1 MKILLLLLIFVVCV
15 TIGSSYA
22 YALEYTYPT
31 INQRLTEIP
40 TYCAV
45 ESITDKIESS
55 EMDEMLAKS
64 ELAVNAWREKLQ
76 KSEIT
81 NKEFWDLKFKK
92 IGKNESVTDDCT
104 ITILFRDDPEF
115 SGSLLSKTLGAFMR
129 NSIYIY
135 YENQE
140 SIYGDKWMDGILKTI
155 IHEMG
160 HTFGLGHY
168 TTDDNDYNRK
178 VATRDESP
186 PSIMFAPAH
195 INPDIRKITDID
207 VQKVRLIYGSY
218 GFHAFSEQRPSEII
232 IENPLLPLDP
242 TYPFEFTEISKNNIK
257 LFRHQDSLMTIS
269 GQINNTVYMSGHPVF
284 LLITNPDLSTQVLKV
299 KPTRDGFFETYLNF
313 NYKSLPG
320 KYSIEF
326 AYIDKIDQ
334 SKNITFDVEQTDIPL
349 PPKSENLNV
358 IQVSNTADQFFEMG
372 LYGDAIKNYKVVM
385 KNVDKIQEPLY
396 LNALNKI
403 GLALI
408 ELKNYEKSLSYFEQ
422 VYEINPAY
430 PNIKQ
435 NLKTSKSLIEAND
448 KVVIV
453 DSIIPL
459 PGWIKSNAGWWINGQ
474 STDQSLFDAFE
485 YMQNK
490 GLIGSY
496 EFSNYSQSH
505 IPNWLVDI
513 VTWWINEKLSDEEFL
528 KTIDYLLKQG
538 IIII

>member
-1 MKILLLLLIFVVCV
+1 MNFYILLLSFVIVV
-15 TIGSSYA
+15 SIGSSYA
-22 YALEYTYPT
+22 YALDYTYPT

-45 ESITDKIESS
+45 ESISDKIEPS
-55 EMDEMLAKS
+55 EMNEMISKS
-64 ELAVNAWREKLQ
+64 ELAVNMWKAKLQ
-76 KSEIT
+76 ESETT
-81 NKEFWDLKFKK
+81 NKEFWDMKFKK
-92 IGKNESVTDDCT
+92 IGKNESVSDDCT

-135 YENQE
+135 YENQQ
-140 SIYGDKWMDGILKTI
+140 SIYGEKWMDGILKTI

-178 VATRDESP
+178 IATRNESP

-195 INPDIRKITDID
+195 VNPDLRKITEID
-207 VQKVRLIYGSY
+207 VQLVRTIYGSY
-218 GFHAFSEQRPSEII
+218 GFYAFSEQRPSEII
-232 IENPLLPLDP
+232 IENPISPLDP
-242 TYPFEFTEISKNNIK
+242 LYPFESTEISKNTVK
-257 LFRHQDSLMTIS
+257 LFRHQNTMMTIS

-284 LLITNPDLSTQVLKV
+284 ILITNPELSVEVLKV
-299 KPTRDGFFETYLNF
+299 KPTRNGFFETYLNF

-334 SKNITFDVEQTDIPL
+334 NKNLIFDVEQTDIPL
-349 PPKSENLNV
+349 APKFENLN
-358 IQVSNTADQFFEMG
+358 ILQVNNDAERFFEMG

-385 KNVDKIQEPLY
+385 NNADKIQEPLF

-408 ELKNYEKSLSYFEQ
+408 QLKNYEKSLSYFER
-422 VYEINPAY
+422 VYEINPNY
-430 PNIKQ
+430 PNIGQ
-435 NLKTSKSLIEAND
+435 NLKTSKSLIENNGE
-448 KVVIV
+448 IITT
-453 DSIIPL
+453 DSTVSL

-474 STDQSLFDAFE
+474 TTNQLLFDAFE

-490 GLIGSY
+490 GLIGTY
-496 EFSNYSQSH
+496 EFSNFSQPH
-505 IPNWLVDI
+505 VPYWLVDI
-513 VTWWINEKLSDEEFL
+513 VTWWVDEKISDEEFL
-528 KTIDYLLKQG
+528 KTVDYLLKQG

>member
-1 MKILLLLLIFVVCV
+1 MNFYILLLSLVIVVS
-15 TIGSSYA
+15 IGSSYA
-22 YALEYTYPT
+22 YALDYTYPT

-45 ESITDKIESS
+45 ESISDKIELS
-55 EMDEMLAKS
+55 EMNEMISKS
-64 ELAVNAWREKLQ
+64 ELAVNMWKAKLQ
-76 KSEIT
+76 ESETT
-81 NKEFWDLKFKK
+81 NKEFWDMKFKK
-92 IGKNESVTDDCT
+92 IGKNESVSDDCT

-135 YENQE
+135 YENQQ
-140 SIYGDKWMDGILKTI
+140 SIYGDKWMDGILKTT

-178 VATRDESP
+178 IATRDESP

-195 INPDIRKITDID
+195 VNPDLRKITEID
-207 VQKVRLIYGSY
+207 VQLVRTIYGSY
-218 GFHAFSEQRPSEII
+218 GFHAFSEQRPNEII
-232 IENPLLPLDP
+232 VENPISPLDP
-242 TYPFEFTEISKNNIK
+242 LYPFESTEISKNTVK
-257 LFRHQDSLMTIS
+257 LFRHQDTMMTIS

-284 LLITNPDLSTQVLKV
+284 ILITNPDLSVEVLKV
-299 KPTRDGFFETYLNF
+299 KPTRSGFFETYLNF

-334 SKNITFDVEQTDIPL
+334 SKNLIFDVEQTDIPL
-349 PPKSENLNV
+349 APKFENLN
-358 IQVSNTADQFFEMG
+358 ILQINNDAERFFEMG

-385 KNVDKIQEPLY
+385 NNADKIQEPLF

-408 ELKNYEKSLSYFEQ
+408 QLKNYEKSLSYFER
-422 VYEINPAY
+422 VYEINPNY
-430 PNIKQ
+430 PNIGQ
-435 NLKTSKSLIEAND
+435 NLKTSKSLIENNGE
-448 KVVIV
+448 IITT
-453 DSIIPL
+453 DSTVSL

-474 STDQSLFDAFE
+474 TTNQLLFDAFE

-490 GLIGSY
+490 GLIGTY
-496 EFSNYSQSH
+496 EFSNFSQSH
-505 IPNWLVDI
+505 VPYWLVDI
-513 VTWWINEKLSDEEFL
+513 VTWWVDEKISDEEFL
-528 KTIDYLLKQG
+528 KTVDYLLKQG

>member
-1 MKILLLLLIFVVCV
+1 MKILILLLIFVVCV

-76 KSEIT
+76 NSEIT

-195 INPDIRKITDID
+195 INPDLRKITDID

-372 LYGDAIKNYKVVM
+372 LYGDAIKNYKVVI
-385 KNVDKIQEPLY
+385 KNIDKIQEPLH
-396 LNALNKI
+396 LNALSKI

-422 VYEINPAY
+422 VYEINPDY
-430 PNIKQ
+430 PKIQ
-435 NLKTSKSLIEAND
+435 ENLKTSKLLIEDNGKMVTA
-448 KVVIV
+448 
-453 DSIIPL
+453 DSIVPL

-474 STDQSLFDAFE
+474 STDQSLLDAFE

-496 EFSNYSQSH
+496 EFSNYSQPH

-513 VTWWINEKLSDEEFL
+513 VTWWFDEKLSDEEFL

>member
-15 TIGSSYA
+15 TVGSSYA

-195 INPDIRKITDID
+195 INPDLRKITDID

-232 IENPLLPLDP
+232 IENPISPLDP
-242 TYPFEFTEISKNNIK
+242 TYPFEFTEISKNNVK

-269 GQINNTVYMSGHPVF
+269 GHINNTVYMSGHPVF

-334 SKNITFDVEQTDIPL
+334 SKNLTFDVEQTDIPL
-349 PPKSENLNV
+349 PSKSENLNI
-358 IQVSNTADQFFEMG
+358 IQVNNIADQFFDMG

-422 VYEINPAY
+422 VFEINPTY
-430 PNIKQ
+430 PNIQK
-435 NLKTSKSLIEAND
+435 NLKTSKSLIETNGKMMTA
-448 KVVIV
+448 
-453 DSIIPL
+453 DSIVPL
-459 PGWIKSNAGWWINGQ
+459 PGWIKSNVGWWINGQ
-474 STDQSLFDAFE
+474 STDQSLLDVFE
-485 YMQNK
+485 YMQKN

-513 VTWWINEKLSDEEFL
+513 VTWWFDGKLSDEEFL
-528 KTIDYLLKQG
+528 KTVDYLLKQG

>member
-15 TIGSSYA
+15 TVGSSYA

-76 KSEIT
+76 NSEIT

-178 VATRDESP
+178 VATRNESP

-195 INPDIRKITDID
+195 INPDLRKITDID

-232 IENPLLPLDP
+232 IENPISPLDP
-242 TYPFEFTEISKNNIK
+242 AYPFEFTEISKNNIK

-299 KPTRDGFFETYLNF
+299 KPTRDAFFETYLKF

-349 PPKSENLNV
+349 PPKSENLNI

-372 LYGDAIKNYKVVM
+372 LYGDAIKNYKVVI
-385 KNVDKIQEPLY
+385 KNIDKIQEPLH

-422 VYEINPAY
+422 VYEINPDY
-430 PNIKQ
+430 PKIQ
-435 NLKTSKSLIEAND
+435 ENLKTSKSLIEANG
-448 KVVIV
+448 KMVAA

-474 STDQSLFDAFE
+474 STDQSLLDAFE

-496 EFSNYSQSH
+496 EFSNYSQPH

-513 VTWWINEKLSDEEFL
+513 VTWWFDEKLSDEEFL

>member
-1 MKILLLLLIFVVCV
+1 MNFYILLLSFVIVV
-15 TIGSSYA
+15 SIGSSYA
-22 YALEYTYPT
+22 YALDYTYPT

-45 ESITDKIESS
+45 ESISDKIEPS
-55 EMDEMLAKS
+55 EMNEMISKS
-64 ELAVNAWREKLQ
+64 ELAVNMWKAKLQ
-76 KSEIT
+76 ESETT
-81 NKEFWDLKFKK
+81 NKEFWDMKFKK
-92 IGKNESVTDDCT
+92 IGKNESVSDDCT

-135 YENQE
+135 YENQQ
-140 SIYGDKWMDGILKTI
+140 SIYGEKWMDGILKTI

-178 VATRDESP
+178 IATRNESP

-195 INPDIRKITDID
+195 VNPDLRKITEID
-207 VQKVRLIYGSY
+207 VQLVRTIYGSY
-218 GFHAFSEQRPSEII
+218 GFHAFSEQRPSEKI
-232 IENPLLPLDP
+232 IENPISPLDP
-242 TYPFEFTEISKNNIK
+242 LYPFESTEISKNTVK
-257 LFRHQDSLMTIS
+257 LFRHQDTMMTIS

-284 LLITNPDLSTQVLKV
+284 ILITNPELSVEVLKV
-299 KPTRDGFFETYLNF
+299 KPTRNGFFETYLNF

-334 SKNITFDVEQTDIPL
+334 SKNLIFDVEQTDIPL
-349 PPKSENLNV
+349 APKFENLN
-358 IQVSNTADQFFEMG
+358 ILQVNNDAERFFEMG

-385 KNVDKIQEPLY
+385 NNADKIQEPLY

-408 ELKNYEKSLSYFEQ
+408 QLKNYEKSLSYFER
-422 VYEINPAY
+422 VYEINPNY
-430 PNIKQ
+430 PNIGQ
-435 NLKTSKSLIEAND
+435 NLKTSKSLIENNGE
-448 KVVIV
+448 IITT
-453 DSIIPL
+453 DSTVSL
-459 PGWIKSNAGWWINGQ
+459 PGWIKSNVGWWINGQ
-474 STDQSLFDAFE
+474 ATNQLLFDAFE

-490 GLIGSY
+490 GLIGTY
-496 EFSNYSQSH
+496 EFSNFSQPH
-505 IPNWLVDI
+505 VPYWLVDI
-513 VTWWINEKLSDEEFL
+513 VTWWVDEKISDEEFL
-528 KTIDYLLKQG
+528 KTVDYLLKQG

>member
-15 TIGSSYA
+15 TVGSSYA

-178 VATRDESP
+178 VATRNESP

-195 INPDIRKITDID
+195 INPDLRKITDID

-232 IENPLLPLDP
+232 IENPISPLDP
-242 TYPFEFTEISKNNIK
+242 TYPFELTEISKNNIK

-299 KPTRDGFFETYLNF
+299 KPTRDAFFETYLKF

-349 PPKSENLNV
+349 PPKSENLNI

-385 KNVDKIQEPLY
+385 KNVDKIQEPLH

-422 VYEINPAY
+422 VYEINPDY
-430 PNIKQ
+430 PNVQ
-435 NLKTSKSLIEAND
+435 ENLKTSKSLIEANG
-448 KVVIV
+448 KMVAA
-453 DSIIPL
+453 DSIVPL

-474 STDQSLFDAFE
+474 STDQSLLDAFE
-485 YMQNK
+485 YMQK
-490 GLIGSY
+490 KELIGSY

-513 VTWWINEKLSDEEFL
+513 VTWWFDEKLSDEEFL

>member
-1 MKILLLLLIFVVCV
+1 MKILLLLIIFVVCV

-76 KSEIT
+76 NSEIT

-140 SIYGDKWMDGILKTI
+140 SIYGDKWMDGILKTL

-195 INPDIRKITDID
+195 INPDLRKITDID

-232 IENPLLPLDP
+232 IENPISPLDP

-269 GQINNTVYMSGHPVF
+269 GQINDVVFMSGHPVF

-349 PPKSENLNV
+349 PSKSENLNI
-358 IQVSNTADQFFEMG
+358 IQVSNTADQFFDMG

-385 KNVDKIQEPLY
+385 KNVDKIQEPLH
-396 LNALNKI
+396 LNALSKI

-422 VYEINPAY
+422 VYEINPDY
-430 PNIKQ
+430 PNIQ
-435 NLKTSKSLIEAND
+435 ENLKTSKLLIETNG
-448 KVVIV
+448 KVIIA

-474 STDQSLFDAFE
+474 STDQSLLDAFE

-513 VTWWINEKLSDEEFL
+513 VTWWFDGKLSDEEFL
-528 KTIDYLLKQG
+528 KTVDYLLKQG

>member
-115 SGSLLSKTLGAFMR
+115 SGSLLSKTLGDFMR

-459 PGWIKSNAGWWINGQ
+459 PGWIKSNAGWWINDQ

-505 IPNWLVDI
+505 IPNWLIDI
-513 VTWWINEKLSDEEFL
+513 VTWWIDEKLSDEEFL

>member
-76 KSEIT
+76 NSEIT

-168 TTDDNDYNRK
+168 ATDDNDYNRK

-195 INPDIRKITDID
+195 INPDLRKITDID

-232 IENPLLPLDP
+232 IENPISPLDP

-299 KPTRDGFFETYLNF
+299 KPTRDAFFETYLKF

-349 PPKSENLNV
+349 PPKSENLNI

-385 KNVDKIQEPLY
+385 KNVDKIQEPLH

-422 VYEINPAY
+422 VYEINPDY
-430 PNIKQ
+430 PKIQ
-435 NLKTSKSLIEAND
+435 ENLKTSKSLIEANG
-448 KVVIV
+448 KMVAA

-474 STDQSLFDAFE
+474 STDQSLLDAFE

-496 EFSNYSQSH
+496 EFSNYSQPH

-513 VTWWINEKLSDEEFL
+513 VTWWFDEKLSDEEFL

>member
-269 GQINNTVYMSGHPVF
+269 GQINNIVYMSGHPVF

-459 PGWIKSNAGWWINGQ
+459 PGWIKSNAGWWINDQ

-505 IPNWLVDI
+505 IPNWLIDI
-513 VTWWINEKLSDEEFL
+513 VTWWIDEKLSDEEFL

>member
-64 ELAVNAWREKLQ
+64 ELAVNTWKETLQ
-76 KSEIT
+76 NSELT

-140 SIYGDKWMDGILKTI
+140 SIYGDKWMDGILKTL

-195 INPDIRKITDID
+195 INPDLRKITDID

-232 IENPLLPLDP
+232 IENPIFPLDP
-242 TYPFEFTEISKNNIK
+242 TYPFEFTEISKNNVK
-257 LFRHQDSLMTIS
+257 LFRHQDSMMTIS
-269 GQINNTVYMSGHPVF
+269 GQINDVVFMSGHPVF

-313 NYKSLPG
+313 NYKSLSG

-334 SKNITFDVEQTDIPL
+334 SKNITFDVEQTDVPL
-349 PPKSENLNV
+349 PPKSENLNI

-422 VYEINPAY
+422 VFEINPTY
-430 PNIKQ
+430 PNIQ
-435 NLKTSKSLIEAND
+435 EYLKTSKSLIQANG
-448 KVVIV
+448 KMVAA
-453 DSIIPL
+453 DSIVPL

-474 STDQSLFDAFE
+474 STDQSLLDAFE

-490 GLIGSY
+490 GLIGNY

-513 VTWWINEKLSDEEFL
+513 VTWWFDEKISDEEFL